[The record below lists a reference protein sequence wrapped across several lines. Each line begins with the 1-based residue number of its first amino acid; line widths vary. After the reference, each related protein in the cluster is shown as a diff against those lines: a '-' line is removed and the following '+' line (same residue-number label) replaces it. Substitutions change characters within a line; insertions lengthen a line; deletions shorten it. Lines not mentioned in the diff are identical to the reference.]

1 MQDSINQNL
10 ETRPQA
16 KKIGMKQSKI
26 VPADE
31 SQWWKS
37 VNDHLESKSRILN
50 KKKKKKKK
58 KNGARKIKL
67 ASQCQTKHIHDNR
80 QSKLKIWL

>member
-31 SQWWKS
+31 SQ
-37 VNDHLESKSRILN
+37 
-50 KKKKKKKK
+50 
-58 KNGARKIKL
+58 
-67 ASQCQTKHIHDNR
+67 
-80 QSKLKIWL
+80 

>member
-16 KKIGMKQSKI
+16 KKIGMKHYNFNQ
-26 VPADE
+26 
-31 SQWWKS
+31 
-37 VNDHLESKSRILN
+37 
-50 KKKKKKKK
+50 KKKKKKK

-80 QSKLKIWL
+80 QSKLKI